1 MEVRTFA
8 PGGYRYVRGP
18 FQYSAGIAAEP
29 GFELRRVRFRRP
41 LPVEEGFSRIEAH
54 LHAENRPLTALCAC
68 ELRSPAPFTDQG
80 FIDFNR
86 GYVGTLERWGLFAGE
101 ENPVARSNV
110 CPQVRKPSEPSF
122 EAFTYTVPSTGREPS
137 GQFVIAGSGEAEE
150 KDGPYKDKT
159 VRYGDTTGDAMRE
172 KAVFVLDVMERRLAA
187 LGFGWRDAMVTQV
200 YCVFDIYPFLA
211 DEIDRRGAI
220 DHGLTWYYARP
231 PVQGLDYEMDVR
243 CVGAEMTVDGTQ
255 AAVMQASP
263 TPG

>member
-1 MEVRTFA
+1 MEVKVFE

-18 FQYSAGIAAEP
+18 FQYSAGVAAEP
-29 GFELRRVRFRRP
+29 GFGLRRVRFTRP
-41 LPVEEGFSRIEAH
+41 VPVARGFDLIAAH
-54 LHAENRPLTALCAC
+54 LRAAGRPTTAFCAC

-86 GYVGTLERWGLFAGE
+86 IYVGTLERWGIFENE

-110 CPQVRKPSEPSF
+110 CPEVRKPAEPSF
-122 EAFTYTVPSTGREPS
+122 EAFTYTVAVDDERRGP
-137 GQFVIAGSGEAEE
+137 QFVIAGSGEAEE
-150 KDGPYKDKT
+150 KEGLYKERT
-159 VRYGDTTGDAMRE
+159 IRYGDTTGDAMRE
-172 KAVFVLDVMERRLAA
+172 KACFVLDVMEKRMAA
-187 LGFGWRDAMVTQV
+187 LGVSWADSTVTQA

-243 CVGAEMTVDGTQ
+243 STAAELNV
-255 AAVMQASP
+255 AP
-263 TPG
+263 T